1 MTAASSG
8 ARPCGGSA
16 AALSCIVISIIVP
29 VLNEARVLAQSLGE
43 LLEQQ
48 GRFEVVV
55 VDGGST
61 DGSREAVRQIA
72 GVRCMDSPRGRG
84 AQMNAGAAA
93 AQGELLLFLHVDT
106 RLPAGA
112 IAALEAAVAGGLDAG
127 AFRHSFAAA
136 DWRLR
141 FISAGHN
148 LQCRLT
154 RIYYGDHAIFVTR
167 EVFDRVGGFPE
178 VPLLEDVM
186 FCQRLRKVTRA
197 GLLPQ
202 AVTTDARR
210 FRQHGVWRTAGRGV
224 LILARHTLGLNP
236 GGRHS
241 WDEVR

>member
-1 MTAASSG
+1 M
-8 ARPCGGSA
+8 
-16 AALSCIVISIIVP
+16 ISIIVP
-29 VLNEARVLAQSLGE
+29 VLNEAKVIARSLGE
-43 LLEQQ
+43 LLEQE
-48 GRFEVVV
+48 GRFEVIV

-61 DGSREAVRQIA
+61 DGSPEAARRIA
-72 GVRCMDSPRGRG
+72 RVRCMDSPRGRG

-93 AQGELLLFLHVDT
+93 AQGDLLLFLHIDT
-106 RLPAGA
+106 RLPRGA
-112 IAALEAAVAGGLDAG
+112 IAVLEAAAVQGLRAG
-127 AFRHSFAAA
+127 AFRHSFADS

-154 RIYYGDHAIFVTR
+154 RIYYGDQAIFVTR
-167 EVFDRVGGFPE
+167 KVFDRVGGFPE

-197 GLLPQ
+197 VLLPQ

-224 LILARHTLGLNP
+224 LILVRHALGLNP
-236 GGRHS
+236 GDRSS